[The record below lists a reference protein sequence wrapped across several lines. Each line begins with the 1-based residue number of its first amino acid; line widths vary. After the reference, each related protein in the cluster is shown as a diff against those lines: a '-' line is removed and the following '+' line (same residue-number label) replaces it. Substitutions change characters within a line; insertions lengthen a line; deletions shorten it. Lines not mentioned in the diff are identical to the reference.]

1 MQAIVRDG
9 ILAEARAE
17 AGWTDESWDGEP
29 RAG

>member
-17 AGWTDESWDGEP
+17 EGWTDESWDGEP